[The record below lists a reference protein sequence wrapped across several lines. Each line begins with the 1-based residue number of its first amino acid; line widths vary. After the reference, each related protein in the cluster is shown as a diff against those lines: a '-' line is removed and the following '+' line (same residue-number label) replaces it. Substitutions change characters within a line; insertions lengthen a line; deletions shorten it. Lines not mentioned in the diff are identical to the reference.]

1 MDQYETITS
10 SRGLLWRGG
19 GSHMQ
24 DVGCVEAD
32 IMAHANGLHCA
43 ERLVKL
49 VTERGGKVEIHRGT
63 HLIREVQLKPKET
76 T

>member
-1 MDQYETITS
+1 
-10 SRGLLWRGG
+10 
-19 GSHMQ
+19 MQ